1 MYNLPSIWAIW
12 RQFSLLQHL
21 FLLMLSGVS
30 LYSLFSA
37 TIVMLRLRSLAHPV
51 TNDTSLRQAVA
62 ALHERCT
69 NVQQLI
75 RATFYLFGLV
85 LFLGLQWACVT
96 LGHSSTPAAWL
107 VLKNFEVD
115 FAFAANVF
123 LVLLVLHFVQWFASS
138 RLHSHTR
145 HLNVHFLT

>member
-1 MYNLPSIWAIW
+1 
-12 RQFSLLQHL
+12 
-21 FLLMLSGVS
+21 MLSGVS

-37 TIVMLRLRSLAHPV
+37 TIVMLRLRSIAHPV

-62 ALHERCT
+62 ALHERC

-85 LFLGLQWACVT
+85 LFLGLQWAYVT
-96 LGHSSTPAAWL
+96 LGHSSTPAAWP

-115 FAFAANVF
+115 FAFAAHVF

>member
-1 MYNLPSIWAIW
+1 MYNSPSIWAIW
-12 RQFSLLQHL
+12 RQLPLLQRL

-37 TIVMLRLRSLAHPV
+37 TVVVLRLRSLAHPG
-51 TNDTSLRQAVA
+51 TNDTSLQQTVA
-62 ALHERCT
+62 ALHKRCT

-85 LFLGLQWACVT
+85 LFLGLQWAYVI
-96 LGHSSTPAAWL
+96 LGDSRTPAAWL

-123 LVLLVLHFVQWFASS
+123 FVLLVLHFVQWFASS
-138 RLHSHTR
+138 RLYSHTR
-145 HLNVHFLT
+145 SI

>member
-62 ALHERCT
+62 ALHERCP

-75 RATFYLFGLV
+75 RATFYLF
-85 LFLGLQWACVT
+85 FLGLQWAYVT

>member
-21 FLLMLSGVS
+21 FLLMLFGVS

-37 TIVMLRLRSLAHPV
+37 TIAVLRLRSLAHPV
-51 TNDTSLRQAVA
+51 TNDASLRQAVA
-62 ALHERCT
+62 ALHGRCT

-75 RATFYLFGLV
+75 RATFYLFGSV
-85 LFLGLQWACVT
+85 LFSGLPWAYGT
-96 LGHSSTPAAWL
+96 SGHRSTPAAWL

-115 FAFAANVF
+115 FAFAANLF
-123 LVLLVLHFVQWFASS
+123 LVLLVPDFVQSFASS
-138 RLHSHTR
+138 RLHSLTR

>member
-1 MYNLPSIWAIW
+1 MYNLPSIWTIW

-30 LYSLFSA
+30 LDSPFSA
-37 TIVMLRLRSLAHPV
+37 TIVMLRLRSLAH
-51 TNDTSLRQAVA
+51 DTSLRQAVA

-69 NVQQLI
+69 NMQQLI
-75 RATFYLFGLV
+75 RATFYVFGLV
-85 LFLGLQWACVT
+85 LFLGLQWAYVT

-115 FAFAANVF
+115 FAFASNVF
-123 LVLLVLHFVQWFASS
+123 LVLLVLHFVQWFRSS

-145 HLNVHFLT
+145 HLHVHFLT